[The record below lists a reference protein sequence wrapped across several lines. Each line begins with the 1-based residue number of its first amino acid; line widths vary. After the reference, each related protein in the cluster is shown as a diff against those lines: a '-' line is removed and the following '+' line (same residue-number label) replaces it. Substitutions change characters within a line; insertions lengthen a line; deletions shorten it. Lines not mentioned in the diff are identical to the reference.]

1 MVITEISD
9 GYPSVIFVQR
19 ERICKSS
26 FSRFLFCINTKL
38 FVFRKAVLN
47 ISTKEQLI
55 NEEINEKEVRVIGND
70 NEQLGIMSSAQ
81 ALEMAIEANLDL
93 VLIAPQGNPPV
104 CRIMDYGKYRF
115 EQSKK
120 EKEARK
126 NQKQAEVKEIQ
137 MSLNIDT
144 NDFNTKANQAIKFLK
159 NGDKVR
165 IKVRFRRAR
174 ELSHMNLCEDLMAK
188 FLEAVAEY
196 GATEKPAKLEGKN
209 YMAVVIPKAQG
220 GTKKAKKEADNS

>member
-1 MVITEISD
+1 M
-9 GYPSVIFVQR
+9 YSVR
-19 ERICKSS
+19 ESAICS
-26 FSRFLFCINTKL
+26 FSRFLFCINPKL

-47 ISTKEQLI
+47 ISTKDQLI

-120 EKEARK
+120 EKEAKK

-188 FLEAVAEY
+188 FLETVAEY

-220 GTKKAKKEADNS
+220 NTKKAKKEADNS